1 MFAGAYDRELRAEVQ
16 RALLELWDRGA
27 IHSIVTAS
35 VPFEDAPALLES
47 LASRRVMGKAVV
59 TIAT

>member
-1 MFAGAYDRELRAEVQ
+1 
-16 RALLELWDRGA
+16 
-27 IHSIVTAS
+27 
-35 VPFEDAPALLES
+35 VPFDDAPALLES